1 MNLKLQIIIAVLL
14 LAALCV
20 LINMIRKRAL
30 ELRYALA
37 WLLVAVAVLILDIFP
52 AVMEKLADLVGI
64 ASAMNM
70 LFFAGFCF
78 ALLLIFILTVTVSQ
92 MTVQIKNLT
101 QQMALMEKRLKEDEK
116 KYEE

>member
-1 MNLKLQIIIAVLL
+1 MNVKLQIVIAVIILT
-14 LAALCV
+14 ALCV

-37 WLLVAVAVLILDIFP
+37 WLLVAAAVLILDVFP
-52 AVMEKLADLVGI
+52 GIMEGAAHLIGI

-78 ALLLIFILTVTVSQ
+78 SLLLIFILTVTVSQ

-101 QQMALMEKRLKEDEK
+101 QQTALMEKRLKEEK
-116 KYEE
+116 DRNEE